1 MLSDKRISVRY
12 REDLEML
19 QYIITKVNSRSQIS
33 ISDIQ
38 LHNEVGGDTK
48 LMENRRRRRRRRLN
62 INMIHNNYYLKQG
75 EFLLGIALERGIQL
89 LRQSTKIIFL
99 IRVHTVKNNNNNM
112 KIHIMFGTVRGG
124 SSRLFK

>member
-1 MLSDKRISVRY
+1 
-12 REDLEML
+12 
-19 QYIITKVNSRSQIS
+19 
-33 ISDIQ
+33 
-38 LHNEVGGDTK
+38 
-48 LMENRRRRRRRRLN
+48 
-62 INMIHNNYYLKQG
+62 MIHNNYYLKQG

-99 IRVHTVKNNNNNM
+99 IRVHTVKNNNNNK